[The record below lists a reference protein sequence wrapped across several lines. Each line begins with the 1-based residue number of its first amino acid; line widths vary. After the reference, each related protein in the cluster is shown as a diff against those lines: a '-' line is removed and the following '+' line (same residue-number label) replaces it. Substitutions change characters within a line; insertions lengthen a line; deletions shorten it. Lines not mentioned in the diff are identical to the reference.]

1 MLKAR
6 IGLYSA
12 GLNTYWAQFAGLKDR
27 LLGYNSFIAERLS
40 QVGEVYNFGLV
51 DDETAGRQAGEYFNA
66 HNVDIIFAH
75 SATYFTSST
84 VLPVHQI
91 CKAPAVWLNL
101 QPTPQMNYAKTG
113 TGEWL
118 AHCVGCPVPEASNA
132 FERAGIP
139 FHVVNGLLG
148 LEKTPEISVT
158 DEVTAHMPQAQ
169 KAWAEILEWA
179 RAAQVKRAMAHARFG
194 FLGNNYSGM
203 LDMYSDFTMLQAQLG
218 HARGTA
224 GNVRPGQ
231 PAEQGH
237 RRGSGGKAGRGG
249 AVLHHQRRFP
259 SLIPLRRSPPRNS
272 WTGPAGW
279 RRHRSAW

>member
-51 DDETAGRQAGEYFNA
+51 DDETAGRRAGEYFNA

-148 LEKTPEISVT
+148 LEKAPEISVT

-194 FLGNNYSGM
+194 FLGNN
-203 LDMYSDFTMLQAQLG
+203 
-218 HARGTA
+218 
-224 GNVRPGQ
+224 
-231 PAEQGH
+231 
-237 RRGSGGKAGRGG
+237 
-249 AVLHHQRRFP
+249 
-259 SLIPLRRSPPRNS
+259 
-272 WTGPAGW
+272 
-279 RRHRSAW
+279 